1 MPERD
6 GYEDLRIEKLIDDK
20 IKVAIREYDD
30 DLQKALVNMFIIKLS
45 KFESAYGVGKFV
57 VVAVALL
64 VIGTFYQIFVSLASS
79 GVAK

>member
-1 MPERD
+1 MAERD

-20 IKVAIREYDD
+20 IKVAIKEYDD
-30 DLQKALVNMFIIKLS
+30 DLKEALVNMFLIKLS

-79 GVAK
+79 GVPK